1 MELNQRKSTFL
12 MIDTA
17 ILTKRRLT
25 LQEFL

>member
-1 MELNQRKSTFL
+1 MEFNQRKSTFI

-17 ILTKRRLT
+17 ILTKKRLT